1 MTDPLNQA
9 GNSNAQKP
17 VQTGAEARS
26 LKRMLKHFQPMTEE
40 NIKKYKE
47 YLDQANKFAD
57 IFIKHGDRPPVDM
70 VGWVGEW
77 TTAVKLH
84 SLKISAMK
92 LGAQSKYDFLL
103 STAKGLE
110 VRTSIFKHEG
120 FYKTDKG
127 EINYFG
133 WKIKTW
139 DKDLKFDY
147 LVCIGFPSG
156 ISDPRFFVFPR
167 DVAES
172 VESLK
177 FGQFQKVEKG
187 LHIFKTIEEARLAAK
202 LRPDV
207 MTPRKLWINEH
218 LSKFE
223 DKWDII
229 R

>member
-1 MTDPLNQA
+1 MADSLNKA
-9 GNSNAQKP
+9 GAQGPAQKK
-17 VQTGAEARS
+17 AEARS
-26 LKRMLKHFQPMTEE
+26 LKRALKRFQPMTDE
-40 NIKKYKE
+40 NIKKYEE
-47 YLDQANKFAD
+47 YLDQARKFSE

-77 TTAVKLH
+77 TTAVKLR
-84 SLKISAMK
+84 SLKISTMK

-103 STAKGLE
+103 STMKGLE

-133 WKIKTW
+133 WKIKDW

-156 ISDPRFFVFPR
+156 ISNPRFFIFPR
-167 DVAES
+167 DIAES
-172 VESLK
+172 VESLR
-177 FGQFQKVEKG
+177 FGQFRKVEKG
-187 LHIFKTIEEARLAAK
+187 LHIFRTIEEARLAAK
-202 LRPDV
+202 LNPQI

-218 LSKFE
+218 LSDFE